1 MFKIKVIFQILNLNI
16 CSIDVSRTKARK
28 KSMDKST
35 VGKQTHDLTVSDSK
49 TTQSGGDNRKRF
61 ETRFWLI

>member
-28 KSMDKST
+28 K
-35 VGKQTHDLTVSDSK
+35 
-49 TTQSGGDNRKRF
+49 
-61 ETRFWLI
+61 I